1 MKTFLQNV
9 AAHGH
14 AAWAGWRARYARPRG
29 MGHTGSN
36 VGWIIGI
43 VLVLTLIILTLIPD
57 VKTWATTQFTNLTG
71 L

>member
-1 MKTFLQNV
+1 MQTLFQQ
-9 AAHGH
+9 AAVRGQVLM
-14 AAWAGWRARYARPRG
+14 ASWRTRYARPRG

-43 VLVLTLIILTLIPD
+43 VLVLALVITTLIPG
-57 VKTWATTQFTNLTG
+57 VQTWATTQFNSLTG